1 MNLRSP
7 KLSRL
12 LPHVLLAFLPFAVQ
26 AQAPLLPAAK
36 SPAATSPAAKPAP
49 SAGAQFSEQQLREMI
64 AKLQDR
70 IQHAAD
76 AVIGRIEKMEADIH
90 LRFSYLRKPAR
101 LDPNSYASKDDIT
114 SWRTS
119 VQQLR
124 DMENTLDK
132 LYANVETDLGTAL
145 IQQQIN
151 PAIAD
156 QIRNELLKS
165 FPWPAIKKKSELM
178 KQFIDEHEELLAF
191 YDKNWGTW
199 KRGPTPGTAV
209 FDDPTVS
216 ATFQTLKGKISTIG
230 QQIDDQYTA
239 LVQ

>member
-12 LPHVLLAFLPFAVQ
+12 LFYLLLAFLPAAVQ
-26 AQAPLLPAAK
+26 AQTPLLPAAK
-36 SPAATSPAAKPAP
+36 SPTAKPTP
-49 SAGAQFSEQQLREMI
+49 SAGPQFSEQQLQEMI

-101 LDPNSYASKDDIT
+101 LDPNSYGSKDDIT

-132 LYANVETDLGTAL
+132 LYANAETDLGTAL
-145 IQQQIN
+145 VQQQIN

-165 FPWPAIKKKSELM
+165 FPWPTIKKKSELM
-178 KQFIDEHEELLAF
+178 KQFIDAHEELLTF
-191 YDKNWGTW
+191 YDKNWGAW

-209 FDDPTVS
+209 FDDPKVS
-216 ATFQTLKGKISTIG
+216 ATFQTLKGKINTIG
-230 QQIDDQYTA
+230 QQVDDQYTA
-239 LVQ
+239 LVR

>member
-12 LPHVLLAFLPFAVQ
+12 LFYLLLAFLPAAVQ
-26 AQAPLLPAAK
+26 AQTPLLPAAK
-36 SPAATSPAAKPAP
+36 SPTAKPTP
-49 SAGAQFSEQQLREMI
+49 SAGPQFSEQQLQEMI

-101 LDPNSYASKDDIT
+101 LDPNSYGSKADVT

-132 LYANVETDLGTAL
+132 LYANAETDLGTAL
-145 IQQQIN
+145 VQQQIN

-165 FPWPAIKKKSELM
+165 FPWPTIKKKSELM
-178 KQFIDEHEELLAF
+178 KQFIDAHEELLAF
-191 YDKNWGTW
+191 YDKNWGAW

-209 FDDPTVS
+209 FDDPNVS
-216 ATFQTLKGKISTIG
+216 ATFQTLKGKINTIG

-239 LVQ
+239 LVR

>member
-7 KLSRL
+7 KLSL
-12 LPHVLLAFLPFAVQ
+12 WLPHVLLAILPIAVQ
-26 AQAPLLPAAK
+26 AQTPLLPAAK
-36 SPAATSPAAKPAP
+36 SPTAKPSP

-64 AKLQDR
+64 AKLQGR

-76 AVIGRIEKMEADIH
+76 EVIGRIEKTEADVH

-119 VQQLR
+119 IQQLK

-165 FPWPAIKKKSELM
+165 FPWSAIKKKSELM

-191 YDKNWGTW
+191 YDKNWGAW
-199 KRGPTPGTAV
+199 KPGPAPGTAV
-209 FDDPTVS
+209 FDDPTLS